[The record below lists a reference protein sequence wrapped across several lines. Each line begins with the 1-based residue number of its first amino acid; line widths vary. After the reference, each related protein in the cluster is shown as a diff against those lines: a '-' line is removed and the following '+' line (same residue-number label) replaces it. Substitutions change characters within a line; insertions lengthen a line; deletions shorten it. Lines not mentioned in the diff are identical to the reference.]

1 MKLVMTM
8 MVRNEADII
17 AAVVE
22 HHLAQGVDRI
32 IVTDNA
38 SVDGTREIL
47 AQYAERGLV
56 ELHDD
61 PRHAKQQADV
71 VTAMARR
78 AFTEHGAD
86 WVINA
91 DADEFYVPIDRRR
104 TLREV
109 MSEIPMSLQAFTADV
124 VNLTGTPA
132 RFGAGVQRLTWRD
145 HRAEET
151 LMDVAGL
158 HAHPTP
164 NAIHIGSP
172 DVSVQLGNHFISIES
187 QGQPPAELAIEVL
200 HLPWRSLEH
209 YRTKVEMSGQS
220 FAANPM
226 LRPSPN
232 HHGQR
237 DYRRFLA
244 GYVQDFYLYRHPIDP
259 ANDPDFTEDRYLVDE
274 LTELAKD
281 GAVIPEL
288 LAPILDDAADEP
300 FTPDDMAASAAVART
315 IIPLERVHLAVA
327 EKARD
332 DLRAAMTIQH
342 RVERELKAER
352 KAHAAEVKKLKRQ
365 IKAVK
370 DSRSY
375 RLGNALLRPA
385 ARMRRRRS
393 P

>member
-8 MVRNEADII
+8 MVRNEADVI
-17 AAVVE
+17 AAMVE
-22 HHLAQGVDRI
+22 HHLAQGIDLI
-32 IVTDNA
+32 IATDNA

-71 VTAMARR
+71 VTRMARS
-78 AFTEHGAD
+78 AYTEHGAD

-91 DADEFYVPIDRRR
+91 DADEFYVPLDRSR
-104 TLREV
+104 TVREV
-109 MSEIPMSLQAFTADV
+109 LEEIPTSLQAFTADV

-132 RFGAGVQRLTWRD
+132 RQGAGFRRLTWRD
-145 HRAEET
+145 NRPEET

-164 NAIHIGSP
+164 NAIHVGSP

-187 QGQPPAELAIEVL
+187 KGQPPAELAIEVL
-200 HLPWRSLEH
+200 HLPWRSLHH
-209 YRTKVEMSGQS
+209 YATKVEMSGQS

-244 GYVQDFYLYRHPIDP
+244 GYVEQFYLYRHPIDP
-259 ANDPDFTEDRYLVDE
+259 ANDPDFTEDRFLVDE
-274 LTELAKD
+274 LTALAEH

-288 LAPILDDAADEP
+288 LAPLLDDSKDEP
-300 FTPDDMAASAAVART
+300 FTVEDMEAAAVVART
-315 IIPLERVHLAVA
+315 IIPLEHVHLAVA
-327 EKARD
+327 ERARD
-332 DLRAAMTIQH
+332 DLRATMTLQH
-342 RVERELKAER
+342 KAEAELKAER
-352 KAHAAEVKKLKRQ
+352 KAHAADVKKLKKQ
-365 IKAVK
+365 IAALKA
-370 DSRSY
+370 SRSY
-375 RLGNALLRPA
+375 RLGNALVRPV
-385 ARMRRRRS
+385 ARLRRR
-393 P
+393 

>member
-8 MVRNEADII
+8 MVRDEADII
-17 AAVVE
+17 AAMVE
-22 HHLAQGVDRI
+22 HHLAQGIDLL

-47 AQYAERGLV
+47 ARYAERGLV

-61 PRHAKQQADV
+61 PRHEKQQAAV
-71 VTAMARR
+71 VTEMARR

-91 DADEFYVPIDRRR
+91 DADEFYFAADRNR

-109 MSEIPMSLQAFTADV
+109 MADIPTSLQAFTADV
-124 VNLTGTPA
+124 VNLTGTPS
-132 RFGAGVQRLTWRD
+132 RHGSGVRRLTWRD
-145 HRAEET
+145 ERAEET

-172 DVSVQLGNHFISIES
+172 DVSIQLGNHFVTVES

-200 HLPWRSLEH
+200 HLPWRSFDH
-209 YRTKVEMSGQS
+209 YRAKVKMSGEA
-220 FAANPM
+220 FAANPA

-244 GYVQDFYLYRHPIDP
+244 GYAEDFYLFRHPADP
-259 ANDPDFTEDRYLVDE
+259 ANDAEFTEDRILLDE
-274 LTELAKD
+274 LERLVAGD
-281 GAVIPEL
+281 GVIPEL
-288 LAPILDDAADEP
+288 LAPILDDTADEP
-300 FTPDDMAASAAVART
+300 FTAADIEASGTVART
-315 IIPLERVHLAVA
+315 LIPLERVQVVVA

-332 DLRAAMTIQH
+332 DYR
-342 RVERELKAER
+342 KAIADRKAVQAKLDDER
-352 KAHAAEVKKLKRQ
+352 KRVKKLTKQ
-365 IKAVK
+365 VADLKA
-370 DSRSY
+370 SRSY
-375 RLGNALLRPA
+375 RVGNALINPL
-385 ARMRRRRS
+385 ARMRRRPKS
-393 P
+393 S